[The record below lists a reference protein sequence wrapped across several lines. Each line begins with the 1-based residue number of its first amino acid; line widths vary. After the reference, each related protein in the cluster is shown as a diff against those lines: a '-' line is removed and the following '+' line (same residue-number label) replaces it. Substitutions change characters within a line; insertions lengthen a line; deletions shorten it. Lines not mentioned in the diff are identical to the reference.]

1 LLYSTS
7 SAESLL
13 PSDEHPDSKNN
24 VERTNVTLAGFI
36 TKV

>member
-13 PSDEHPDSKNN
+13 SSDEHPDRKNN
-24 VERTNVTLAGFI
+24 VERANATLAGFI
-36 TKV
+36 T